1 MSQEKSKIQCPGCG
15 IEIDVNDILYHQV
28 DEQLKKQYTD
38 ELKKEKQKFDS
49 QSSALE
55 KERQALLEEK
65 SRQQEEIAQKVSD
78 EVKQKVKEK
87 ELALKKK
94 IKAEAEEEQSS
105 ALSSLREELD
115 EKSSRIKELNKTSI
129 ELEKLKREK
138 DELEVSLKLES
149 EKELNERLQE
159 EKEKIKKDESA
170 KSELKLKE
178 LEKKLSDQKML
189 TEEMQRKHEQGSM
202 QTQGEVQE
210 LAIEDWLAAKFP
222 LDMIEEIKKGE
233 RGADCLQIVNTR
245 TQQNCG
251 TIYYE
256 SKRTKSFQPGWI
268 EKFKAD
274 IREKNANIGVLV
286 TEVMPSD
293 MERLGLKDGIWICS
307 YDEFKGLCTVLRESI
322 IKISSAIVTQ
332 ENKGDKMGMLY
343 DFLTSNEFKLQI
355 EAIVEGFTQMQSDL
369 ISEQRAM
376 RNIWKKREKQLDKV
390 LLNTTDMYGA
400 IRGIAGNAV
409 QTISLLELTSDDEID
424 V

>member
-28 DEQLKKQYTD
+28 DEQLKKEYRD
-38 ELKKEKQKFDS
+38 ELKKEKDKFDS
-49 QSSALE
+49 RSSALE
-55 KERQALLEEK
+55 KEREELLAEK
-65 SRQQEEIAQKVSD
+65 ARQEEEIAEKVND

-94 IKAEAEEEQSS
+94 LKAEAEEEQSS

-115 EKSSRIKELNKTSI
+115 EKSSKIKELNKTSI
-129 ELEKLKREK
+129 ELEKIKREK
-138 DELEVSLKLES
+138 DELEESLKLES
-149 EKELNERLQE
+149 ERELNKKLQE

-170 KSELKLKE
+170 KNELKLRE
-178 LEKKLSDQKML
+178 LEKKLADQKLL

-210 LAIEDWLAAKFP
+210 LAIEEWLEAKFP
-222 LDMIEEIKKGE
+222 LDVIQEIKKGE

-245 TQQNCG
+245 THQNCG

-256 SKRTKSFQPGWI
+256 SKRAKSFQSNWI

-274 IREKNANIGVLV
+274 IRDKNANIGVLV
-286 TEVMPSD
+286 TEVMPTD
-293 MERLGLKDGIWICS
+293 MERLGLKDGVWVCS
-307 YDEFKGLCTVLRESI
+307 FDEFKGLCTVLRESV

-376 RNIWKKREKQLDKV
+376 RNIWKKREKQIDKV
-390 LLNTTDMYGA
+390 LLNTTDMYGS

-409 QTISLLELTSDDEID
+409 QTISLLELSSDEDIE
-424 V
+424 